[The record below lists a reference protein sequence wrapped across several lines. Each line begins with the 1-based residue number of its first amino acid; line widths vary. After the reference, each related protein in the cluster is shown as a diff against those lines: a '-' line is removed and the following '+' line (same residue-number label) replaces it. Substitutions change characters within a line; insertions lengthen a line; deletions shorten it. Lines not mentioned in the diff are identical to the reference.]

1 MKRSLRGIRLVA
13 SGLMSLWALDVLVHL
28 GLVERLLGSDQLV
41 SGVGFLGLLLV
52 DAQVAAVAAVAA
64 TLGAAL
70 LARWTRRDETAE
82 AVALLAAALAGISV
96 MVGSGVAWGA
106 AAGLGTW
113 LCVRALAVRRAGAL
127 ARFSTSTHFVMWPV
141 LWLGFAHRSLLH
153 ARDGQS
159 GQALPMALL
168 AALLGVVAIVAWRA
182 ALARWTRPVGWLPL
196 LCALALAGLLS
207 FGAFPHAARRV
218 DENGAT
224 DASGAS
230 ATPSAERPDIVLIV
244 LDTLRA
250 DHLRSYGYAKDT
262 MPALERWGKRALV
275 VDRAISA
282 AGWTSPSHASIFS
295 GRNVSAHGVHY
306 LYRAAAGGRFWSRP
320 VEGIAWL
327 PQRLAEQGYAC
338 FAVTANELALPEEI
352 QGFREVIAPRFVDW
366 GRTVA
371 GAFDRRLRW
380 TLPLSERLRWRM
392 PYVDGEQMV
401 EIAMRAVPDDAR
413 PVFLFVN
420 LMDAH
425 SPYNPPAP
433 VLEEVG
439 FRHPRIFSRY
449 STPWELTA
457 NWKRMREGKQAYLR
471 DLYDAGLRWLDVNLD
486 TLLRWVD
493 RRFGENAIVIVTSDH
508 GELLGEQGLV
518 GHEHGLAPALVHVPL
533 FVRAPGLAPGR
544 LAPPLALR
552 NLYRFLAAAG
562 EGGRADPDLLRNTRA
577 GTISERYPRDLAGE
591 AGRAW
596 VSLVEG
602 DVQVIG
608 PSADGLEASRLDGRD
623 GAPDPA
629 ALRRMGEEIDRYW
642 ERSRDRRGPQAE
654 AGRLSRDR
662 IERLRALGYV
672 D

>member
-1 MKRSLRGIRLVA
+1 MNRSLRGIRLVA
-13 SGLMSLWALDVLVHL
+13 SGLVCLWTLDVLVHL

-41 SGVGFLGLLLV
+41 SGAGFLGLLLV
-52 DAQVAAVAAVAA
+52 DAQVAAAAALAA
-64 TLGAAL
+64 MLGAAV
-70 LARWTRRDETAE
+70 LARWTQRDETAE
-82 AVALLAAALAGISV
+82 AVALLAAALSFVSASVASGLVWGVVAGV
-96 MVGSGVAWGA
+96 VVWP
-106 AAGLGTW
+106 
-113 LCVRALAVRRAGAL
+113 CVRALAVRRADAL
-127 ARFSTSTHFVMWPV
+127 AHFATSTHLVMWPV
-141 LWLGFAHRSLLH
+141 LGLGFAHRGLLH
-153 ARDGQS
+153 ARDGQAS
-159 GQALPMALL
+159 EALVVGLLALL
-168 AALLGVVAIVAWRA
+168 VLGLALAAWRM
-182 ALARWTRPVGWLPL
+182 RVPGWTRLAGWLPL
-196 LCALALAGLLS
+196 AGALGLAVWLS
-207 FGAFPHAARRV
+207 SGAFPHATRMAA
-218 DENGAT
+218 EP
-224 DASGAS
+224 
-230 ATPSAERPDIVLIV
+230 TPAGSERPDIVLIV

-250 DHLRSYGYAKDT
+250 DHLRSYGYAEDT
-262 MPALERWGKRALV
+262 MPALERWGRRALV
-275 VDRAISA
+275 VERAISA

-320 VEGIAWL
+320 VEGIDWL
-327 PQRLAEQGYAC
+327 PQILAEQGYAC

-352 QGFREVIAPRFVDW
+352 QGFQEVIAPRFVDW

-401 EIAMRAVPDDAR
+401 EIAMGAVPEDAR

-425 SPYNPPAP
+425 SPYNPPAR

-449 STPWELTA
+449 ATPWEITA
-457 NWKRMREGKQAYLR
+457 SWKHMPEGKQAYLR
-471 DLYDAGLRWLDVNLD
+471 DLYDAGLRWLDINLD
-486 TLLRWVD
+486 TLLDWVD
-493 RRFGENAIVIVTSDH
+493 RRFGENAIVVVTSDH
-508 GELLGEQGLV
+508 GELLGEQGRV

-533 FVRAPGLAPGR
+533 LVRAPGVAPGR

-552 NLYRFLAAAG
+552 NLYGFLAAAG
-562 EGGRADPDLLRNTRA
+562 ERGRADPELLLNARP
-577 GTISERYPRDLAGE
+577 GTISERYPRDLPGD

-602 DVQVIG
+602 EVQVIG
-608 PSADGLEASRLDGRD
+608 PSADGLVASRLDGRD
-623 GAPDPA
+623 GAPDSA
-629 ALRRMGEEIDRYW
+629 ALRRMGEQIDRYW
-642 ERSRDRRGPQAE
+642 EQHRDRREPEAE
-654 AGRLSRDR
+654 AERLSRER